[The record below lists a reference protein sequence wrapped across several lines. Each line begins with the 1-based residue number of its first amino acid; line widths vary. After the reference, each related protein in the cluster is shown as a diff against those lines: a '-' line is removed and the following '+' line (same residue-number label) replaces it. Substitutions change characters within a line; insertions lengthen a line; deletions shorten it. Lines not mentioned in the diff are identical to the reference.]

1 MSFLGLRALS
11 ASAWA
16 VSTLLA
22 VAVAAGLVRLLP
34 WLLAPEVPLEVAL
47 PFARALGAQATE
59 MAFLVGL
66 PLGFAW
72 AAATAVDR
80 GEARALAAL
89 GASPLSMT
97 VHQVPLAVL
106 AAGLA
111 LAALLG
117 WGGSADVPG
126 RFAAQLVAQ
135 GKASCARATEPRSA
149 SVPLVGV
156 TWLCFPGEPPRVT
169 GALPGMGDRAWFSA
183 RALEPSDDLRQVS
196 LTDLYLETRP
206 DSAERRLELHV
217 QSGTVRG
224 LPAWGRSAKLPW
236 VPRALLAAA
245 TAFLTALAASWVA
258 LRRSVHRRWEALLVG
273 GVPAVCALI
282 ALHRLDA
289 SDLRP
294 IAYTFVPCIPLLACA
309 LLAPWAGRIARS
321 PAR

>member
-1 MSFLGLRALS
+1 MRFLGSRALV
-11 ASAWA
+11 ATAWA

-59 MAFLVGL
+59 TAFLMGL

-80 GEARALAAL
+80 GEVRALAAL
-89 GASPLSMT
+89 GASPRSMAA
-97 VHQVPLAVL
+97 HQMPF
-106 AAGLA
+106 AAA
-111 LAALLG
+111 ASVVAFAALLG

-183 RALEPSDDLRQVS
+183 RALDPSDDLRQVS

-206 DSAERRLELHV
+206 DSAQRRLELRV
-217 QSGTVRG
+217 RSGTVRG
-224 LPAWGRSAKLPW
+224 LPSWGRSAKLPW
-236 VPRALLAAA
+236 VQRALLAA
-245 TAFLTALAASWVA
+245 LTALVSAFGVTWVA
-258 LRRSVHRRWEALLVG
+258 LRRSVQRRWEALLVG
-273 GVPAVCALI
+273 GLPAVCGLV

-289 SDLRP
+289 SDLGP
-294 IAYTFVPCIPLLACA
+294 IAYTLVPAISLAVCA
-309 LLAPWAGRIARS
+309 ALAPWAGRIARS